1 MSGGR
6 IGSPPSVAA
15 PRAVAEPVA
24 EPVAEIMDRAEIE
37 AIARDR
43 LEKARIDILLDH
55 PYFASALLQLPIR
68 GTWDGAIRNAVVTD
82 GSRIV
87 YRFDLVAAL
96 LRPKV
101 RLLVLHALAHVL
113 LDHPTRGG
121 ARAWPPWTMACDTA
135 VDELLG
141 ILGEIEPAV
150 SIKGAHPPGT
160 RSAEEIYDDLA
171 RSAQARAS
179 VPEPS
184 PLAAP
189 PPQPPAPSATDGMLP
204 SEPPREMD
212 DAERAEREAFL
223 RVAGDAE
230 GPTDLEIDTL
240 RAGFRVDAD
249 RAIRAAGTAAGTGSS
264 EIEAGRRRTVDWR
277 SELAQFLRSNIDRSW
292 SLARPNRRHLWRGI
306 YLPGL
311 APVDGGRIAVAI
323 DTSGSMSDRAL
334 GQVLGEIDALRRE
347 IAGDLVVLQFDAD
360 IQAVAEYPG
369 VDDADA
375 NIGSTRIMRFLGRGG
390 TDLCV
395 PFDWAKREVR
405 NGREISALIVCTDG
419 YGPLPERAP
428 AEFPVL
434 FLLTPDHAAPGFG
447 RRLVLPA
454 AL

>member
-15 PRAVAEPVA
+15 RGAVAEAV
-24 EPVAEIMDRAEIE
+24 DRAEIE

-68 GTWDGAIRNAVVTD
+68 GTWDDAIRNAVVTD
-82 GSRIV
+82 GRRIV

-121 ARAWPPWTMACDTA
+121 ARGWPLWTMACDIA

-141 ILGEIEPAV
+141 ILGEIEPAA
-150 SIKGAHPPGT
+150 SNGGARPPGS
-160 RSAEEIYDDLA
+160 RSAEEIYDDLE
-171 RSAQARAS
+171 RSARVRAS
-179 VPEPS
+179 APERS

-189 PPQPPAPSATDGMLP
+189 SPPPPAPSATDGMLP
-204 SEPPREMD
+204 SEPPGGMD

-230 GPTDLEIDTL
+230 GPTELEIDTL
-240 RAGFRVDAD
+240 RTGFRVDAD
-249 RAIRAAGTAAGTGSS
+249 RAIRAAGTAAGTGSG

-277 SELAQFLRSNIDRSW
+277 SELAQFLRSHVDRSW
-292 SLARPNRRHLWRGI
+292 TLARPNRRHLWRGI

-311 APVDGGRIAVAI
+311 APVEGGRIVVAI
-323 DTSGSMSDRAL
+323 DTSGSMSDEAL

-360 IQAVAEYPG
+360 VQAVAEYAG

-375 NIGSTRIMRFLGRGG
+375 NIGSTRIMRILGRGG
-390 TDLCV
+390 TDLRI
-395 PFDWAKREVR
+395 PFEWAEGEVR
-405 NGREISALIVCTDG
+405 NGREVSALIVCTDG
-419 YGPLPERAP
+419 YGPLPDRAP
-428 AEFPVL
+428 AETPVL
-434 FLLTPDHAAPGFG
+434 FLLTPAHAAPGFG

-454 AL
+454 NG